1 VAEQRSSDLCG
12 PSAVAPAAH
21 PAVTFPGSMWKAAAS
36 PLWPA
41 PPEDSVTVKHTTWFA
56 GFVTVSMLHLAGQ
69 LSGQASLHLVTKPL
83 LMPTLLAWF
92 LAVTPRSRLRTLVGF
107 GLGWSWLGDL
117 GLMPAGEMWFLAGL
131 GAFLVA
137 QLTYAVAFWPAR
149 ADSVL
154 SRPLLVLPYL
164 AVLVGLLV
172 LLWDHLG
179 DLRLPVSVY
188 AVVIVTMAVLAT
200 GLNRT
205 VATGA
210 ALFVVSDAL
219 LALDAVAGLVRL
231 PAHDFWVML
240 TYLAA
245 QLLIAVG
252 VASAIRAPAT
262 A

>member
-1 VAEQRSSDLCG
+1 MAIR
-12 PSAVAPAAH
+12 
-21 PAVTFPGSMWKAAAS
+21 
-36 PLWPA
+36 
-41 PPEDSVTVKHTTWFA
+41 HTTWFA
-56 GFVTVSMLHLAGQ
+56 AFVTVSMLHLAGQ
-69 LSGQASLHLVTKPL
+69 LSGEASLHLVTKPL
-83 LMPTLLAWF
+83 LMPSLLAWF
-92 LAVTPRSRLRTLVGF
+92 LTVAPRSRLRTLVGV
-107 GLGWSWLGDL
+107 GLAWSWLGDL
-117 GLMPAGEMWFLAGL
+117 GLMPDGEVWFLAGL

-149 ADSVL
+149 ADSLL
-154 SRPLLVLPYL
+154 SRPLLALPYL

-200 GLNRT
+200 GINAT

-219 LALDAVAGLVRL
+219 IALDTVAGLVQL
-231 PAHDFWVML
+231 PAHGFWVML

-252 VASAIRAPAT
+252 VASAIRTPAPG
-262 A
+262 

>member
-1 VAEQRSSDLCG
+1 
-12 PSAVAPAAH
+12 
-21 PAVTFPGSMWKAAAS
+21 
-36 PLWPA
+36 
-41 PPEDSVTVKHTTWFA
+41 
-56 GFVTVSMLHLAGQ
+56 
-69 LSGQASLHLVTKPL
+69 
-83 LMPTLLAWF
+83 MP
-92 LAVTPRSRLRTLVGF
+92 
-107 GLGWSWLGDL
+107 D
-117 GLMPAGEMWFLAGL
+117 GEVWFLAGL

-154 SRPLLVLPYL
+154 SRPLLALPYL

-172 LLWDHLG
+172 LLWSDLG

-200 GLNRT
+200 GINRT
-205 VATGA
+205 VAAGA
-210 ALFVVSDAL
+210 ALFVLSDAL
-219 LALDAVAGLVRL
+219 IALDTVAGLVQL

-245 QLLIAVG
+245 QLLITVG

>member
-1 VAEQRSSDLCG
+1 VA
-12 PSAVAPAAH
+12 
-21 PAVTFPGSMWKAAAS
+21 
-36 PLWPA
+36 
-41 PPEDSVTVKHTTWFA
+41 VKHTTWFA
-56 GFVTVSMLHLAGQ
+56 GFITVSMLHLAGQ
-69 LSGQASLHLVTKPL
+69 LSGEASLHLVTKPL
-83 LMPTLLAWF
+83 LMPALLAWF

-137 QLTYAVAFWPAR
+137 QLAYAIAFWPAR

-154 SRPLLVLPYL
+154 SRPLLALPYL

-172 LLWDHLG
+172 VLWDHLG

-200 GLNRT
+200 GINRT

-219 LALDAVAGLVRL
+219 IALDAVAGLVRL

-245 QLLIAVG
+245 QLLIAAG